1 MYRGNGIFHKMILD
15 ALQLESAF
23 TPQEE
28 EWIDLTDLTVLVGPN
43 NAGKSQTLS
52 DIGDIMKSGRD
63 DHDAVILDGV
73 RYSDEGEFKD
83 VIEEIPIHEDPENDQ
98 VHLVGSE
105 SNISMS
111 SDNWRQLKQPGTVQ
125 EATSSY
131 KRRISAVLF
140 SHINARSRLE
150 IATHTPNEGNRYN
163 PTTIMESLYFSDEE
177 VLETIGNAF
186 RETFNKDILFD
197 YSSGSSLQ
205 FVVGDEITD
214 PPDRPAELGKFI
226 EENALTPLD
235 NEGDGYISFV
245 GVISSMLL
253 SRGRVLLL
261 DEPAAFLHPPQARV
275 LGRWVAK
282 QANMIS
288 GQVII
293 STHNSDFLSGLL
305 QGGGEVQIYRLNR
318 PAGDTHFH
326 EMSPRTTQKL
336 SEEPLLSS
344 QRVIRSVFHEGVVVC
359 EGGEDRSV
367 YRAVAVN
374 EHDEQDVLFIDALGK
389 YSVKKI
395 IEPLADSEIPIASI
409 VDFDIFNDRDEL
421 RKLLTSSPKIGKYE
435 EIEHIL
441 ATREEMAKEVDQSE
455 EWKKGI
461 KIFSPKIQDQARDV
475 LDELKGYGI
484 FVVPHGPVESW
495 MTPDL
500 GSQTWVEATLQ
511 EIDEGRCDP
520 ELSDFIQEVADYL
533 NAEYRQ
539 LTQA

>member
-1 MYRGNGIFHKMILD
+1 MILD
-15 ALQLESAF
+15 TLLLEKNAF
-23 TPQEE
+23 NPQEE
-28 EWIDLTDLTVLVGPN
+28 KSINLADLTVLVGPN

-52 DIGDIMKSGRD
+52 DIGEVMRSGQD

-83 VIEEIPIHEDPENDQ
+83 VIEEIPIHEDLDGDQ
-98 VHLVGSE
+98 VYLVGSE
-105 SNISMS
+105 SHISMS
-111 SDNWRQLKQPGTVQ
+111 PENWRQLKRPGTIQ

-131 KRRISAVLF
+131 KERISAVLF
-140 SHINARSRLE
+140 SHIDAQSRLE
-150 IATHTPNEGNRYN
+150 IATQTPNEGDRYN
-163 PTTIMESLYFSDEE
+163 PTTIMESLYFSESE
-177 VLETIGNAF
+177 VLETIGKAF

-197 YSSGSSLQ
+197 YSSGNSLQ
-205 FVVGDEITD
+205 FVVGDEINN
-214 PPDRPAELGKFI
+214 PPDRPAELGEFI
-226 EENALTPLD
+226 EENGLTPLD
-235 NEGDGYISFV
+235 DEGDGYISFV

-261 DEPAAFLHPPQARV
+261 DEPAAFLHPPQARI
-275 LGRWVAK
+275 LGNWVAE

-293 STHNSDFLSGLL
+293 ATHNSDFLSGLL
-305 QGGGEVQIYRLNR
+305 QGEGEVQICRLNR
-318 PAGDTHFH
+318 PSGDTHFH
-326 EMSPRTTQKL
+326 EMSSRTTQKL

-374 EHDEQDVLFIDALGK
+374 EHDEQDILFIDALGK

-395 IEPLADSEIPIASI
+395 VNPLADSEIPTASI

-421 RKLLTSSPKIGKYE
+421 KKLLMSSPEIDEYE
-435 EIEHIL
+435 EIKHIL
-441 ATREEMAKEVDQSE
+441 STREELTKEIDRKE
-455 EWKKGI
+455 EWKEGVEF
-461 KIFSPKIQDQARDV
+461 FSPSTQEQTREII
-475 LDELKGYGI
+475 DELKTYGI

-495 MTPDL
+495 MAPEL
-500 GSQTWVEATLQ
+500 GNQTWVEAALQ
-511 EIDEGRCDP
+511 EIDKGRCNP

-533 NAEYRQ
+533 SAEYRQ
-539 LTQA
+539 LTQK